1 MRCITPKD
9 NEELLKQYKI
19 HRPIYLTLGF
29 NIYVK
34 FGEYTN
40 TKGTRAFAIPNLNA
54 VLPVVNGFDPAIPAA
69 AYAARATGGVMS
81 AKTP

>member
-1 MRCITPKD
+1 M
-9 NEELLKQYKI
+9 
-19 HRPIYLTLGF
+19 PIIADIRVTKKSQKLNPCAT
-29 NIYVK
+29 NNND
-34 FGEYTN
+34 GEQTN
-40 TKGTRAFAIPNLNA
+40 TKGTSAFAIPNLKA